1 MEPLAPSLPQSLLIG
16 LETQEQLE
24 TTPDLARKEQRG
36 RVDSHI
42 ADRLLYDVLRGG
54 RN

>member
-1 MEPLAPSLPQSLLIG
+1 MERLAPSLPQSLLVD

-24 TTPDLARKEQRG
+24 STPDLARKEEWG